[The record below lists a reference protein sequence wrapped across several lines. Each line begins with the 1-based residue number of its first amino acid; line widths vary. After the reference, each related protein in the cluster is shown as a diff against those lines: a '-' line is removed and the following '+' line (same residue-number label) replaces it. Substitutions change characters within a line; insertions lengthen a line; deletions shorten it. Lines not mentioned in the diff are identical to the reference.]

1 MVIENEVR
9 MPALKAPMLSGQSR
23 KPRIM
28 VFHCF
33 TALHDTASLAGA
45 DYEIQGVKMPCS
57 SISRE
62 VFLLRAFEAGADAVV
77 VLVCPVDSCRY
88 GQGNLRTAK
97 RVSRIKKL
105 LDEIGI
111 DGRRLNVFNIT
122 QGDESAARQIIE
134 QTAAALGE
142 LGLNPAA

>member
-1 MVIENEVR
+1 MFIENVHR
-9 MPALKAPMLSGQSR
+9 ASTKGALIRTR
-23 KPRIM
+23 KPRIT

-33 TALHDTASLAGA
+33 TALEDTASLEGS
-45 DYEIQGVKMPCS
+45 DYETQGIKMPCS

-88 GQGNLRTAK
+88 VQGNARTAK
-97 RVSRIKKL
+97 RVARVKKL

-111 DGRRLNVFNIT
+111 DGRRLNMFNIV
-122 QGDESAARQIIE
+122 QGDVSAARQIIE
-134 QTAAALGE
+134 QTVAELGEWGLSAAA
-142 LGLNPAA
+142 

>member
-1 MVIENEVR
+1 MFIENVR
-9 MPALKAPMLSGQSR
+9 RMSSKGGLVRTR
-23 KPRIM
+23 KPRIT
-28 VFHCF
+28 VFHCA
-33 TALHDTASLAGA
+33 TALNDTALLEGS

-57 SISRE
+57 GISRE

-88 GQGNLRTAK
+88 VQGNLRTAK
-97 RVSRIKKL
+97 RVTRVKKL

-111 DGRRLNVFNIT
+111 DGRRLNMFNIV

-134 QTAAALGE
+134 QTVAELGEWGLSAAA
-142 LGLNPAA
+142 

>member
-1 MVIENEVR
+1 MYRESVLR
-9 MPALKAPMLSGQSR
+9 MSTKKAPVRTR
-23 KPRIM
+23 KPRIA

-33 TALHDTASLAGA
+33 TALNDTASLEGG
-45 DYEIQGVKMPCS
+45 DYEIQGIKMPCS

-88 GQGNLRTAK
+88 VQGNLRTAK
-97 RVSRIKKL
+97 RVARVKKL

-111 DGRRLNVFNIT
+111 DGRRLNMFNIV
-122 QGDESAARQIIE
+122 QGDEAAARRIIE
-134 QTAAALGE
+134 QTVAELGEWGLSAAA
-142 LGLNPAA
+142 